1 LNVQTGATEAHLDL
15 SNLKVN
21 SMDFSV
27 GAANAWIRLPQA
39 AGPTIAHISS
49 GAATITL
56 EVPQGVA
63 AQIHHSGGL
72 STVDIDHNL
81 ARTNGVYASLSDGR
95 SKSDPDTFTT
105 WTGYQQHGLS
115 SSPGFVDGSAHD
127 YRLKSTSPAIDAGI
141 RVPGITD
148 TWAGDAPDLGR
159 YERLP

>member
-39 AGPTIAHISS
+39 AGPTTAHISS

-72 STVDIDHNL
+72 STVDINQTRFPLVSEGLYRSPD
-81 ARTNGVYASLSDGR
+81 YATAQNTVDMTIETGL
-95 SKSDPDTFTT
+95 TT
-105 WTGYQQHGLS
+105 IA
-115 SSPGFVDGSAHD
+115 VN
-127 YRLKSTSPAIDAGI
+127 
-141 RVPGITD
+141 
-148 TWAGDAPDLGR
+148 
-159 YERLP
+159 